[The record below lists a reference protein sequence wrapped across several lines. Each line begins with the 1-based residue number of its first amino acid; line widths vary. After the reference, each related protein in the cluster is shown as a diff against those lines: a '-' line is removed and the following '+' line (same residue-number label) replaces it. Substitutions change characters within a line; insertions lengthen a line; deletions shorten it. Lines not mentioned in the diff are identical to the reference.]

1 MTNADPTPADDVGDV
16 TAVID
21 PPLRGDAAAVE
32 ASVSVDVGVDVD
44 SAVTGET
51 VAPALARERRHS
63 GPSLGRGLAIA
74 SVVAAVLP
82 AAGLLWTLLSSPAAP
97 AADGPLPP
105 VSAAPASSAA
115 TVANLVALKAAVDDL
130 SVQARAAADTV
141 ASLTARTDAADRGE
155 RLRVIQRQ
163 VARAR
168 DARRAAG
175 QTGPALRGPFP
186 VDELGDVSALALGNQ
201 RWLIGRDGSV
211 LAPVRRTAPVALAT
225 TGRDEDAAS
234 FAAAVDGVT
243 VTLLRQCVPLEPYC
257 LVDVVAAGPAGRPA
271 IDTGRLAL
279 AVAGLEADV
288 RPNAVPADTAPVTAA
303 PSSSQAPPP
312 WLLLMLAGLGVA
324 VSVGVAHR
332 LLRLSSDVKRSTWRL
347 QAGLAGRAPAAPSG
361 LTAELTALE
370 TAIDD
375 VVATMEAHGTR
386 VAERQH
392 QCARLEGAVVVLDQ
406 ARDRGGVERL
416 SPDAADDAVTARLAL
431 AVDQLLD
438 ALDERARRFKLGIDE
453 VDGTGR
459 LLSPLAQ
466 RLLRVARLPD
476 VPQTAADELTSLGNA
491 LGQRS
496 RKANALG
503 SLLEELSRL
512 QPGSRNAITDAA
524 ALRTLPHTDASRL
537 AAAENADRDADE
549 NSI

>member
-1 MTNADPTPADDVGDV
+1 MTNADPTPADDVGDG
-16 TAVID
+16 TAITD
-21 PPLRGDAAAVE
+21 PPVRGETAAVE
-32 ASVSVDVGVDVD
+32 ATADGAVDAPVA
-44 SAVTGET
+44 SPAVTGET
-51 VAPALARERRHS
+51 IAPALARERRQS
-63 GPSLGRGLAIA
+63 GPALGRGLAA
-74 SVVAAVLP
+74 AAVVAAMLP
-82 AAGLLWTLLSSPAAP
+82 SGALLWTLLSNPASP
-97 AADGPLPP
+97 AADGPSQP
-105 VSAAPASSAA
+105 VSAPASSASA
-115 TVANLVALKAAVDDL
+115 AADLVELKAAVDDL

-163 VARAR
+163 VAKAR

-186 VDELGDVSALALGNQ
+186 VDELGDVSAVGLGDR

-211 LAPVRRTAPVALAT
+211 LAPAGRTPPVALAT

-234 FAAAVDGVT
+234 FAAAVDGVP
-243 VTLLRQCVPLEPYC
+243 VTLLRHCVPLEPYC
-257 LVDVVAAGPAGRPA
+257 LVDVVAAGPAGPPT
-271 IDTGRLAL
+271 IDTGRLAA
-279 AVAGLEADV
+279 AVVGLEAAV
-288 RPNAVPADTAPVTAA
+288 QAKAVPADTAPVPAT
-303 PSSSQAPPP
+303 PSSSQPPPP
-312 WLLLMLAGLGVA
+312 WLLVLFAGLGVA
-324 VSVGVAHR
+324 VSVGVARR

-347 QAGLAGRAPAAPSG
+347 QAGLAGRAPGAPLG
-361 LTAELTALE
+361 LAAELTALE
-370 TAIDD
+370 AAIDD
-375 VVATMEAHGTR
+375 VVATIEAHGTHD
-386 VAERQH
+386 AGRQH
-392 QCARLEGAVVVLDQ
+392 QRARLEGAVVALGQ

-416 SPDAADDAVTARLAL
+416 SPDASDDAVTARLAL

-438 ALDERARRFKLGIDE
+438 TLDERARRFKLGIDE

-503 SLLEELSRL
+503 SLMEELSRL
-512 QPGSRNAITDAA
+512 QPGSRDAITDAA
-524 ALRTLPHTDASRL
+524 ALRTLPHTDAIRL

-549 NSI
+549 KSI